1 MKVAISTSKLSSQNQ
16 IVIPKALRQMWK
28 LKSGDVVKWVIDQSK
43 AIVQP
48 RPASWTEYMSG
59 LHKEIWR
66 DVDTDKWLKKERK
79 AWDR

>member
-1 MKVAISTSKLSSQNQ
+1 MSVTITTSKLSSQNQ
-16 IVIPKALRQMWK
+16 IVIPKALRQMWS
-28 LKSGDVVKWVIDQSK
+28 LKHGDIIRWVIDQSK

-48 RPASWTEYMSG
+48 QPASWTENMSG

-66 DVDTDKWLKKERK
+66 DVDVDKWLKKERR